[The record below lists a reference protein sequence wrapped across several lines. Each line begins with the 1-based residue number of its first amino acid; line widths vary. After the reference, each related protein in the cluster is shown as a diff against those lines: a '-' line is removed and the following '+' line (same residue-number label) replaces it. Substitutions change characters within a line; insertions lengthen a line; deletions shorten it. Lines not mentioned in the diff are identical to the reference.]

1 MLEGVNIEPYFQATL
16 YVMIHAVLAGVF
28 ASFSWTGF
36 WRYLQWSLEFLF
48 VWPLWLAT
56 LALVANLGAALIRKW
71 PFRHD
76 RWSKTYW
83 LAFASLLFIPATIA
97 TGVLGAIDPGI
108 VPRPKPSTLA
118 VWMSNGLLAASFV
131 SGMYWVYRMK
141 GLRWFALAVALLQL
155 WILLGAGFITGMALS
170 GDWL

>member
-1 MLEGVNIEPYFQATL
+1 MSR
-16 YVMIHAVLAGVF
+16 AVLAGAFV
-28 ASFSWTGF
+28 SFSWTGF
-36 WRYLQWSLEFLF
+36 SRYLKWSLEFLF
-48 VWPLWLAT
+48 VWPLWLVTIA
-56 LALVANLGAALIRKW
+56 LAANFGAALIRKW

-76 RWSKTYW
+76 RWSQTYW
-83 LAFASLLFIPATIA
+83 LIFVSLLFIPATIA
-97 TGVLGAIDPGI
+97 IGVLGTIDPSM

-118 VWMSNGLLAASFV
+118 VWMSNGLLAASLA

-141 GLRWFALAVALLQL
+141 GLRWFALALTLLQL